1 MRSGVMS
8 CGVVRCGVIRCGII
22 LDEMWCDIR

>member
-8 CGVVRCGVIRCGII
+8 CGVVRCGMIRCGII